1 MQARSQRTS
10 LLAVWWMI
18 LGEWRAHPARVIAG
32 VLAIAAGVALGVAV
46 HLVNASAVNELA
58 KAVRTVNG
66 DADLQV
72 RSVSD
77 LGFNEALYPKLAGVE
92 GIAGASP
99 VVEIA
104 AVATGSNAALTLLG
118 LDVLRA
124 GAVTP
129 NLVGLPQGGIDAARA
144 SQGANYFD
152 ESTIFLSDGALR
164 TSGKRIGDT
173 IALRA
178 KGREHMFRIAGGLPG
193 VSDGE
198 DLAVIDIASAQ
209 WRFGQLK
216 RLHRIDLR
224 LKDNVATERIRGAIA
239 AILPLDAGIITKE
252 SEARRT
258 DNLSRAYR
266 INLDMLALVALLTGA
281 FLVYSGQSLSVTRRL
296 PQFALLRVLGVLR
309 RGVLAQLLAEGAVLG
324 GIGSLAGLGFGIAIA
339 DGVLRLFGGDLGGG
353 YFQGTSPELVFTPV
367 AFLAFFLLG
376 LAAAVLGSALPALE
390 ASRVQPAIAL
400 KNLGLANDLARMRTG
415 MVAIVLMIAG
425 VGAAMLPALGGVAVF
440 GYLSL
445 ALLLAGG
452 VTAMPVIARFVLA
465 PLQQIRI
472 GSPALHLARLR
483 LWNAP
488 SQAAIALC
496 GIVASTSLMIAM
508 AIMVASFRDS
518 VDEWLTQVL
527 PADVYL
533 HVEGSDGGLD
543 VEIQRQLARAEG
555 VASIDF
561 RKLLPLRL
569 SPELPSTLLLVR
581 SINRARPEESL
592 PLIGASLPIPLE
604 ATPVLLSEPA
614 AEIYGYRPG
623 DVILLPIGQK
633 SESAEDKVFVAGIW
647 RDYARQ
653 QGAIAIDSA
662 DYLRLTGDAL
672 RTDGAVELKPGAD
685 ARATIASMRAALPPA
700 LAQRVTFAQPG
711 ELRALS
717 LRIFDR
723 TFAITYALQAAA
735 ILIGLAGVAV
745 TFSAQTLARSKEF
758 GMLRHIGVSRGQVIV
773 MLISEGA
780 LLGAIGGVAGIGLGI
795 VMSQVLI
802 HVINPQS
809 FHWTLETQLPLNL
822 FASVAA
828 ALIVAA
834 AGTALFAGRGAL
846 SKRAVHAVRE
856 DW

>member
-1 MQARSQRTS
+1 MQAPSQRIS

-77 LGFNEALYPKLAGVE
+77 FGFDEALYPKLARVE
-92 GIAGASP
+92 GIEGASP

-104 AVATGSNAALTLLG
+104 AFVTGSNATLTLLG

-124 GAVTP
+124 SAVTP
-129 NLVGLPQGGIDAARA
+129 NLVGIPQGGIDAARA
-144 SQGANYFD
+144 AQGANYFD
-152 ESTIFLSDGALR
+152 ESAIFLSGGALR

-173 IALRA
+173 IELRA
-178 KGREHMFRIAGGLPG
+178 NGREHMFQIAGTLPG
-193 VSDGE
+193 ISGGE
-198 DLAVIDIASAQ
+198 DLGVIDIASAQ
-209 WRFGQLK
+209 WRFGQLR

-239 AILPLDAGIITKE
+239 AILPPEAGITTKE

-296 PQFALLRVLGVLR
+296 PQFALLRVLGVKR

-324 GIGSLAGLGFGIAIA
+324 GIGSLAGLGFGVAIA
-339 DGVLRLFGGDLGGG
+339 GGVLRVFGGDLGGG
-353 YFQGTSPELVFTPV
+353 YFRGTSPELVFTPV
-367 AFLAFFLLG
+367 SFLAFFLLG
-376 LAAAVLGSALPALE
+376 LAAALLGSALPALE

-400 KNLGLANDLARMRTG
+400 KNLGLTDDHARMHSG
-415 MVAIVLMIAG
+415 LAAIVLMIAG

-465 PLQQIRI
+465 PLQRIKI

-533 HVEGSDGGLD
+533 HEEGADGGLD
-543 VEIQRQLARAEG
+543 IEIQRLLVGTPG
-555 VASIDF
+555 VAAIDF

-569 SPELPSTLLLVR
+569 SPELPSTLLLTR

-604 ATPVLLSEPA
+604 ATPVWVSEPA
-614 AEIYGYRPG
+614 AELYGYP
-623 DVILLPIGQK
+623 V
-633 SESAEDKVFVAGIW
+633 VFVRFAVPDKTLG
-647 RDYARQ
+647 DTLDVAR
-653 QGAIAIDSA
+653 
-662 DYLRLTGDAL
+662 GDL
-672 RTDGAVELKPGAD
+672 
-685 ARATIASMRAALPPA
+685 AS
-700 LAQRVTFAQPG
+700 
-711 ELRALS
+711 
-717 LRIFDR
+717 
-723 TFAITYALQAAA
+723 TY
-735 ILIGLAGVAV
+735 G
-745 TFSAQTLARSKEF
+745 FSAATDSICSCWGFR
-758 GMLRHIGVSRGQVIV
+758 GSRP
-773 MLISEGA
+773 
-780 LLGAIGGVAGIGLGI
+780 
-795 VMSQVLI
+795 
-802 HVINPQS
+802 HVI
-809 FHWTLETQLPLNL
+809 T
-822 FASVAA
+822 
-828 ALIVAA
+828 
-834 AGTALFAGRGAL
+834 R
-846 SKRAVHAVRE
+846 RCCCRR
-856 DW
+856 